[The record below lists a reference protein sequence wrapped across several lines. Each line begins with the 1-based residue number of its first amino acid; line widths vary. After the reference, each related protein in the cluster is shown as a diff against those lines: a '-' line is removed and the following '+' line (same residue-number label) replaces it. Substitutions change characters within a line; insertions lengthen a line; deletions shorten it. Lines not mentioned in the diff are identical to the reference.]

1 MVVAS
6 FKPAY
11 LIHGDDHGRIG
22 ERRARLRALAEA
34 DGGAGCLELLEGA
47 DATAAAAAAMLGAL
61 TLSIGRRFIIVD
73 GVERWK
79 EEEVATQLVPLLES
93 MPAETTIAFFAREEG
108 RAKAPAA
115 LHRAV
120 AAAGGDVAAEMSVKE
135 WELPAWVLA
144 QAGAAGLTLD
154 QHGARTLVAIVG
166 TRQARLAR
174 EIEKLALE
182 CGPGARL
189 DADGVAERVG
199 RSAERRAWTLADAV
213 VARDAAAATRVFLQL
228 RAQGERVESLT
239 YWVTRRLRE
248 ALGVA
253 AKLEAGAP
261 ASALRGELRMPPKA
275 ASAFLADVARTDVH
289 ALRRAIAALADLE
302 LESRGGSALE
312 ADTLALRAIGAI
324 TA

>member
-1 MVVAS
+1 VVVAS

-154 QHGARTLVAIVG
+154 QH
-166 TRQARLAR
+166 
-174 EIEKLALE
+174 
-182 CGPGARL
+182 
-189 DADGVAERVG
+189 
-199 RSAERRAWTLADAV
+199 
-213 VARDAAAATRVFLQL
+213 
-228 RAQGERVESLT
+228 
-239 YWVTRRLRE
+239 
-248 ALGVA
+248 
-253 AKLEAGAP
+253 
-261 ASALRGELRMPPKA
+261 
-275 ASAFLADVARTDVH
+275 
-289 ALRRAIAALADLE
+289 
-302 LESRGGSALE
+302 
-312 ADTLALRAIGAI
+312 
-324 TA
+324 

>member
-1 MVVAS
+1 MAS

-22 ERRARLRALAEA
+22 ERRARLRALAET
-34 DGGAGCLELLEGA
+34 DGGAGCVEVLEGA
-47 DATAAAAAAMLGAL
+47 EATAGAAAALLGAL
-61 TLSIGRRFIIVD
+61 TLAIGRRFIIVD

-79 EEEVATQLVPLLES
+79 EDEVSEQLAPRLAA
-93 MPAETTIAFFAREEG
+93 MPDDTTIAFFAREEG

-120 AAAGGDVAAEMSVKE
+120 KAAGGDIAAEHSVKE
-135 WELPAWVLA
+135 WDLPKWVISHA
-144 QAGAAGLTLD
+144 AAAGLTLD
-154 QHGARTLVAIVG
+154 QPGARALVAIVG

-199 RSAERRAWTLADAV
+199 RSAERKAWTLADAV
-213 VARDAAAATRVFLQL
+213 VARDTAAATRVFLQL
-228 RAQGERVESLT
+228 RGQGERVEALT

-248 ALGVA
+248 ALAVTARLEQGVA
-253 AKLEAGAP
+253 AG
-261 ASALRGELRMPPKA
+261 ALRGELRMPPKA
-275 ASAFLADVARTDVH
+275 AAAFIADVARTDAG
-289 ALRRAIAALADLE
+289 ALRLAIAELADLE
-302 LESRGGSALE
+302 LAGRGGSPLE
-312 ADTLALRAIGAI
+312 GDTLALRAIDAM
-324 TA
+324 TR

>member
-1 MVVAS
+1 MAATT

-11 LIHGDDHGRIG
+11 LIHGDDHGRVG

-34 DGGAGCLELLEGA
+34 QGGGGGLEVLEGA
-47 DATAAAAAAMLGAL
+47 EASPAAAAAVLAAL
-61 TLSIGRRFIIVD
+61 TLATGRRFIIVD
-73 GVERWK
+73 GVETWK
-79 EEEVATQLVPLLES
+79 EAEVTEHLLGPLAS
-93 MPAETTIAFFAREEG
+93 MPPDTTIAFFAREEG

-120 AAAGGDVAAEMSVKE
+120 TAAGGDVAAEMAVKE
-135 WELPAWVLA
+135 WDLPAWARA
-144 QAGAAGLTLD
+144 QAAAADLTLD
-154 QHGARTLVAIVG
+154 LHGARTLVAMVG
-166 TRQARLAR
+166 SRQARLSR

-189 DADGVAERVG
+189 DSDGVAERVG
-199 RSAERRAWTLADAV
+199 RGAQRRAWTLADAV
-213 VARDAAAATRVFLQL
+213 VARDTAAATRTYLAL
-228 RAQGERVESLT
+228 RAQGERVESLS

-253 AKLEAGAP
+253 ARLEQGASP
-261 ASALRGELRMPPKA
+261 RTISRELRMPPKA
-275 ASAFLADVARTDVH
+275 AAAFVADVARTDLG

-312 ADTLALRAIGAI
+312 ADTLAVRTLREI
-324 TA
+324 TT